1 MSTRWW
7 FLIGLLALIG
17 SILGHDLV
25 LLVSLLLALIG
36 GTSHL
41 WARYCLAGVS
51 YDRRFGSTR
60 LFYGDETELAVQI
73 VNAKPMP
80 LAWLIAVDDFP
91 ADVELLAGQLI
102 TSHRS
107 RRRLLVNSLSLRW
120 YERVTRHYRLRARR
134 RGAWEFGPVQLSS
147 GDIFGFSVKRESIVE
162 TQTVIVYPKTVPLT
176 ALALPDRH
184 PFGDFKTPRRLIED
198 PLRLV
203 GAREYLPGD
212 SFRHIH
218 WKATAHQRDL
228 QTKVFEPSAGR
239 PLAIFLDARTSEY
252 ADEGIDRELLELAI
266 TTAASIARWAW
277 EESYSVGLYVNSVI
291 RPSRERIRIRP
302 GKHSG
307 HLIHI
312 LEALACLEE
321 EGPWTLATILQL
333 EAAALP
339 YGTTVVAVT
348 SLVNDRLLKALLE
361 LQRREHGAT
370 LVTLGETRLEASL
383 PGIHTYHIGGREVWR
398 ELDTLALA

>member
-1 MSTRWW
+1 
-7 FLIGLLALIG
+7 
-17 SILGHDLV
+17 
-25 LLVSLLLALIG
+25 
-36 GTSHL
+36 
-41 WARYCLAGVS
+41 
-51 YDRRFGSTR
+51 
-60 LFYGDETELAVQI
+60 
-73 VNAKPMP
+73 
-80 LAWLIAVDDFP
+80 
-91 ADVELLAGQLI
+91 
-102 TSHRS
+102 
-107 RRRLLVNSLSLRW
+107 
-120 YERVTRHYRLRARR
+120 
-134 RGAWEFGPVQLSS
+134 
-147 GDIFGFSVKRESIVE
+147 
-162 TQTVIVYPKTVPLT
+162 
-176 ALALPDRH
+176 
-184 PFGDFKTPRRLIED
+184 
-198 PLRLV
+198 
-203 GAREYLPGD
+203 
-212 SFRHIH
+212 
-218 WKATAHQRDL
+218 
-228 QTKVFEPSAGR
+228 
-239 PLAIFLDARTSEY
+239 
-252 ADEGIDRELLELAI
+252 ELAI